1 VNPIDFSQI
10 PLRDIHLPG
19 AIGWW
24 PPASGWWILAAVLVC
39 AAVLAFLKYR
49 SHFRERAA
57 LRALKRTLERL
68 DEGAE
73 PVHCLQQISM
83 IVRRFAMS
91 VSERADAVAGLTG
104 ERWLKY
110 LDSRWNRAEFAA
122 GSGRALAVAPYAPP
136 GRVRAAEVALL
147 GSLCV
152 DWVFAQRKQRKQPE
166 R

>member
-1 VNPIDFSQI
+1 LNPIDFSQI

-24 PPASGWWILAAVLVC
+24 PPAPGWWILLAMIMAV
-39 AAVLAFLKYR
+39 AVLAFLRYR

-68 DEGAE
+68 AEGAE
-73 PVHCLQQISM
+73 PTHCLQQISM

-91 VSERADAVAGLTG
+91 MSERGDAVAGLTG

-110 LDSRWNRAEFAA
+110 LDSRWDRAEF
-122 GSGRALAVAPYAPP
+122 GRGVGRALAFAPYVPP
-136 GRVRAAEVALL
+136 GRIRAAEVATL
-147 GSLCV
+147 GGLSV
-152 DWVFAQRKQRKQPE
+152 EWVAAQRKKRK
-166 R
+166 RG

>member
-1 VNPIDFSQI
+1 MNPIDFSQI

-24 PPASGWWILAAVLVC
+24 PPAPGWWILLAVVVA
-39 AAVLAFLKYR
+39 AAVLAFLRYR

-57 LRALKRTLERL
+57 LRALMLALERL
-68 DEGAE
+68 AEGAE
-73 PVHCLQQISM
+73 PAQCLQQISM

-110 LDSRWNRAEFAA
+110 LDSRWNRAEFVS

-136 GRVRAAEVALL
+136 GRVRAAEVATL
-147 GSLCV
+147 GGLCV
-152 DWVFAQRKQRKQPE
+152 DWVAAQRKE
-166 R
+166 RGR

>member
-1 VNPIDFSQI
+1 LNPIDLSQV
-10 PLRDIHLPG
+10 PLRDIHVPG

-24 PPASGWWILAAVLVC
+24 PPAPGWWILLAVVVGL
-39 AAVLAFLKYR
+39 AVLAFLRHR

-68 DEGAE
+68 AEGAE
-73 PVHCLQQISM
+73 PAHCLQQVSM

-91 VSERADAVAGLTG
+91 VAERADAVAGLTG

-110 LDSRWNRAEFAA
+110 LDSRWSRGEFVS
-122 GSGRALAVAPYAPP
+122 GVGRALAVAPYAPP
-136 GRVRAAEVALL
+136 GRVRAAEVATL

-152 DWVFAQRKQRKQPE
+152 DWVAAQRKE
-166 R
+166 RRR

>member
-1 VNPIDFSQI
+1 LNPINFSEI

-24 PPASGWWILAAVLVC
+24 PPAPGWWIIAAVLV
-39 AAVLAFLKYR
+39 AVAVLALLRYR

-57 LRALKRTLERL
+57 LKALRRALERL
-68 DEGAE
+68 AEGAE
-73 PVHCLQQISM
+73 PAHCLQQISM

-91 VSERADAVAGLTG
+91 RAERADAVAGLTG

-110 LDSRWNRAEFAA
+110 LDSRWKRAEFVSGL
-122 GSGRALAVAPYAPP
+122 GSALALAPYAPP
-136 GRVRAAEVALL
+136 GRVRAAEVATL

-152 DWVFAQRKQRKQPE
+152 DWVAAQRKDRGH
-166 R
+166 